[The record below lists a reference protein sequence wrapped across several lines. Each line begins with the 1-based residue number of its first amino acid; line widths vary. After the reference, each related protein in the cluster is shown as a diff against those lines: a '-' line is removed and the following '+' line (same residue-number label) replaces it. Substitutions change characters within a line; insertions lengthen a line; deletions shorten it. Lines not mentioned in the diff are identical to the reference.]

1 MFLQIQSI
9 HQLRFWTRIY
19 KRGWKGFFQY
29 HIAPLLGRLV
39 KDPSHLTKKI
49 LTRLINH
56 ILIAGLNY
64 CEKYL
69 TFSSRKKKSTSKWGK
84 WNIILNPLK
93 VQKYRYTAMEPCIL
107 RRSENVFL
115 HLKIKPGKVLWSHE
129 NFG

>member
-1 MFLQIQSI
+1 MQGIF
-9 HQLRFWTRIY
+9 
-19 KRGWKGFFQY
+19 
-29 HIAPLLGRLV
+29 PV
-39 KDPSHLTKKI
+39 SHCTSFRSTGEGSLAFDKKI

-93 VQKYRYTAMEPCIL
+93 VQKYRYTMEPCIL

-115 HLKIKPGKVLWSHE
+115 HLKIKPGKVL
-129 NFG
+129 